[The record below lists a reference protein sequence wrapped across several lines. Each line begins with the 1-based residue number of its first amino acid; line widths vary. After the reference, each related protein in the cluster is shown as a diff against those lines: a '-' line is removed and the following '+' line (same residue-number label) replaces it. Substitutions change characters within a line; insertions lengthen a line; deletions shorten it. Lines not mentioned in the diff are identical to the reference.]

1 MKKPFE
7 SPQSLRDKII
17 GLGEH
22 SIRKHY
28 YTSLQEQF
36 EELERFRAILDQSK
50 EMIFLGKDGFFMD
63 ANQTSASFFKLP
75 KEKIIG
81 SAYASL
87 LPACITNKITYLL
100 SEKQYNCAL
109 MLETQIKKVPIEFTL
124 QIILFRDTPYVVLF
138 GTDITERKQAEE
150 EIHRLGNYDPLTHL
164 PNKNMLKER
173 LYGLKQSCSKGQDCG
188 VSCQY
193 QEGCKYSALLLIDLD
208 HFKELNDTE
217 GHNQGDLFLK
227 ELTRRLGGL
236 LARGDFLCRFGGDEF
251 IVLMESLHVDL
262 AQAISLVESC
272 AYAIKTSINQPV
284 LLGHTTHL
292 CSSSIGVVIFRK
304 GQQDDVIKQAEIAMY
319 EAKNSGR
326 NTIRFYD
333 PKMQEAIKY
342 KVAIETSLKRALKKN
357 ELELYYQPKVDDA
370 QTIIALEAL
379 VRWNHPERGFIP
391 PSEFIPLAE
400 ENGLIIPLGAWVIKT
415 ACLQLARWSLEE
427 KTSSLTIAVNL
438 SIKQLQSDNFVA
450 TVERILKSTKCP
462 KGKLIFEITE
472 TLFMGDVD
480 AIVSKM
486 RNIKEMGVHF
496 SIDDFGTGY
505 SSLSAIKKIPLD
517 ELKIDQSFTQDIKS
531 TDDEAVIIHTIIG
544 MAKNL
549 GLRVVAEGVET
560 DAQFEFLKNA
570 GCHVFQGYLFSK
582 PLPLEA
588 LKKIL

>member
-1 MKKPFE
+1 MKKLSE
-7 SPQSLRDKII
+7 TSESLREKII

-36 EELERFRAILDQSK
+36 DELERFRALLDQSK
-50 EMIFLGKDGFFMD
+50 EMIFLGLDGCLMD
-63 ANQTSASFFKLP
+63 VNQTASSFYKLP
-75 KEKIIG
+75 KEKMLG
-81 SAYASL
+81 STYESVF
-87 LPACITNKITYLL
+87 PACITNKIAYLF
-100 SEKQYNCAL
+100 EEAKYHDAL
-109 MLETQIKKVPIEFTL
+109 TLETQIKKTPIEFTL
-124 QIILFRDTPYVVLF
+124 QIILFRHVPYVVLF
-138 GTDITERKQAEE
+138 GTDITKRKEAEE

-164 PNKNMLKER
+164 PNKNMLNER
-173 LYGLKQSCSKGQDCG
+173 LFGLKQSCSKGQNCG
-188 VSCQY
+188 ASCQY
-193 QEGCKYSALLLIDLD
+193 LEGCKYSALLLIDLD

-217 GHNQGDLFLK
+217 GHNQGDVFLK
-227 ELTRRLGGL
+227 ELARRLGDL
-236 LARGDFLCRFGGDEF
+236 LSRGDFLCRFGGDEF
-251 IVLMESLHVDL
+251 IVLMESLHVEL
-262 AQAISLVESC
+262 SQTISIVESF
-272 AYAIKTSINQPV
+272 AYTLKTSINQPIS
-284 LLGHTTHL
+284 LGHTTHL

-304 GQQDDVIKQAEIAMY
+304 GQTGDVIKQAEIAMY

-333 PKMQEAIKY
+333 PKMQEAIKH
-342 KVAIETSLKRALKKN
+342 KVSIETSLRRALKKN
-357 ELELYYQPKVDDA
+357 ALELYYQPKVDA
-370 QTIIALEAL
+370 TQKIIALEAL
-379 VRWNHPERGFIP
+379 IRWHHLEQGFIP

-415 ACLQLARWSLEE
+415 ACLQLARWSLDE

-438 SIKQLQSDNFVA
+438 SIKQLQSEAFIA
-450 TVERILKSTKCP
+450 TIERILEATKCP
-462 KGKLIFEITE
+462 KEKLIFEITE

-480 AIVSKM
+480 AMVSKM
-486 RNIKEMGVHF
+486 HQIKSMGIRF

-517 ELKIDQSFTQDIKS
+517 ELKIDQSFTQDIKHH
-531 TDDEAVIIHTIIG
+531 TDEAVIIHTIVG

-560 DAQFEFLKNA
+560 KEQFTFLKRA

-588 LKKIL
+588 LEKIL